1 MSGKK
6 WENSTTTD
14 ATGSPQDGFPGD
26 PTLIRDKLDASINPV
41 SLLATDYLNHFN
53 EVVMLIGLI
62 PDMPDC
68 LEEALEWAPK
78 TYQAHFMDSG
88 LSYKEQAVMAY
99 EMAPDTYRKP
109 FDQLVDRLDKLV
121 IKGLG
126 DLEAAHS
133 EGEHERAAHIALQTS
148 QDLQHMIDAA
158 SALIN
163 GSLATADQRDVDGIF
178 DEEALRA

>member
-1 MSGKK
+1 MSG
-6 WENSTTTD
+6 ETREDSLTNEAIGT
-14 ATGSPQDGFPGD
+14 PPDGNPGD
-26 PTLIRDKLDASINPV
+26 LESFRDQLDANINPV

-99 EMAPDTYRKP
+99 EMAPETHREP
-109 FDQLVDRLDKLV
+109 FDKLVERLDKLV
-121 IKGLG
+121 VKGLG
-126 DLEAAHS
+126 DLESAQTA
-133 EGEHERAAHIALQTS
+133 GEHERAAHIALQTS
-148 QDLQHMIDAA
+148 QDLQRMIDAA

-163 GSLATADQRDVDGIF
+163 GSLATAGQRDVDGIF
-178 DEEALRA
+178 EEEARRA